1 LGTATLLP
9 LLIAEGVLSQT
20 LTFECVGQCSWES
33 FESLQRRCG
42 GAMHRWD
49 PSAASPVCT
58 RAVAALELDV
68 LVTHLAIEHA
78 GDYDLIGR
86 PVVHEGLV
94 RL

>member
-1 LGTATLLP
+1 
-9 LLIAEGVLSQT
+9 
-20 LTFECVGQCSWES
+20 
-33 FESLQRRCG
+33 
-42 GAMHRWD
+42 MHRWD